1 MGKLFGTDGIRGVA
15 NEVLTPELVYGIARC
30 AGYYFT
36 KHETNPKIL
45 IGKDTRISGDMIE
58 AALSLGFTSVG
69 VEVIK
74 LGVVTTPAV
83 AYLTKNT
90 EAVAGVMISASH
102 NPMEDNGIKFFS
114 NEGFKL
120 QDSVEDEIEEL
131 YFIKKELPYPT
142 GEKVGIVK
150 EDKSLQNMYL
160 EYLKTTISNKFNGI
174 KVGLDCAN
182 GSAYDL
188 APKLFEELGAQ
199 VHTIFNTP
207 DGTNIN
213 KNCGST
219 HPEELAKY
227 VVEQGLDLGFA
238 FDGDADRL
246 IAIDKTGAE
255 IDGDFILAI
264 CGKHLK
270 EQGKLPG
277 GVVVSTV
284 MANLGFD
291 LACQREGL
299 EPIKTKVGD
308 RYVLEEML
316 KGGYT
321 LGGEQSGHIIFL
333 EHGTT
338 GDGILTA
345 VQLLDTLISLGQDLS
360 DAKTI
365 LEKLP
370 QVLINVKVNDKEKY
384 LTSTKISSKV
394 EEVEGKLGST
404 GRVLVRP
411 SGTENL
417 IRVMIEGKNPQEIK
431 ELAEEIA
438 SVIKTELA

>member
-15 NEVLTPELVYGIARC
+15 NEVLTPELVYKIARC
-30 AGYYFT
+30 AGHYFT
-36 KHETNPKIL
+36 KTESNPRIL

-58 AALSLGFTSVG
+58 AALTLGFTSIG
-69 VEVIK
+69 VDVIK
-74 LGVVTTPAV
+74 LGVVTTPCV

-114 NEGFKL
+114 DKGFKL
-120 QDSVEDEIEEL
+120 PDQVEEDIENL
-131 YFIKKELPYPT
+131 YFSEENLGYPV
-142 GEKVGIVK
+142 GEKVGRVI
-150 EDKSLQNMYL
+150 EELSFQDKYL
-160 EYLKTTISNKFNGI
+160 EHLKTTVRNSFKGVNI
-174 KVGLDCAN
+174 GLDCAN
-182 GSAYDL
+182 GAAYEFG
-188 APKLFEELGAQ
+188 PRLFTELGAN

-207 DGTNIN
+207 NGTNIN
-213 KNCGST
+213 AECGST
-219 HPEELAKY
+219 HPEKLAEFVK
-227 VVEQGLDLGFA
+227 ENNLDLGFS

-246 IAIDKTGAE
+246 IAVDSTGE
-255 IDGDFILAI
+255 IIDGDYILAI

-270 EQGKLPG
+270 NLGKLPNN
-277 GVVVSTV
+277 VVVGTV

-291 LACQREGL
+291 IACQKEGL
-299 EPIKTKVGD
+299 TPIKTKVGD

-338 GDGILTA
+338 GDGLLTA
-345 VQLLDTLISLGQDLS
+345 IQFMDTLISLGRRLDE
-360 DAKTI
+360 AKNI
-365 LEKLP
+365 LNKLP
-370 QVLINVKVNDKEKY
+370 QVLINVKVGDKGKY
-384 LTSTKISSKV
+384 ASNQKIAKAV
-394 EEVEGKLGST
+394 EEVEASLGQE

-417 IRVMIEGKNPQEIK
+417 IRVMIEGKDPQEI
-431 ELAEEIA
+431 ENYAEKIA
-438 SVIKTELA
+438 SVIRNELA

>member
-15 NEVLTPELVYGIARC
+15 NEFLNPELVYSIARC
-30 AGYYFT
+30 AGHYF
-36 KHETNPKIL
+36 KKQETNPKIL
-45 IGKDTRISGDMIE
+45 IGKDTRISGDMLE
-58 AALSLGFTSVG
+58 SALALGFTSVG
-69 VEVIK
+69 VDVVK

-90 EAVAGVMISASH
+90 DAIAGVMISASH

-120 QDSVEDEIEEL
+120 PDGVENDIEEL
-131 YFIKKELPYPT
+131 YFSKAQLPYPT
-142 GEKVGIVK
+142 GEKVGRIY
-150 EDKSLQNMYL
+150 EDFSLQGKYL
-160 EYLKTTISNKFNGI
+160 NYLKTTITNKFTGT
-174 KVGLDCAN
+174 KVALDCAN
-182 GSAYDL
+182 GSAYHL
-188 APKLFEELGAQ
+188 APKLFEELGAE

-207 DGTNIN
+207 DGININ
-213 KNCGST
+213 KECGST
-219 HPEELAKY
+219 HPESLAKLVKEKAY
-227 VVEQGLDLGFA
+227 DIGFA
-238 FDGDADRL
+238 YDGDADRL
-246 IAIDKTGAE
+246 IAVDKEGE
-255 IDGDFILAI
+255 IIDGDYILAI

-270 EQGKLPG
+270 KQGKLPND
-277 GVVVSTV
+277 VVVGTV

-291 LACQREGL
+291 IACQNEGL
-299 EPIKTKVGD
+299 KPVKTKVGD

-338 GDGILTA
+338 GDGILTSI
-345 VQLLDTLISLGQDLS
+345 QFMDTLISLGQDLS
-360 DAKTI
+360 EAKKI

-370 QVLINVKVNDKEKY
+370 QVLINVRVNDKEKY
-384 LTSTKISSKV
+384 LTNTIISSKV
-394 EEVEGKLGST
+394 AEVEAHLGNT

-417 IRVMIEGKNPQEIK
+417 IRVMIEGKDPKEI
-431 ELAEEIA
+431 ETLANDIA
-438 SVIKTELA
+438 SVIKNELA